1 MNLKDNDVIERTVI
15 DMRHSFIT
23 GFKGAKHVF
32 NSQGED
38 ETFNMVI
45 EDLGD
50 V

>member
-15 DMRHSFIT
+15 DMRHRIIT

-32 NSQGED
+32 KSQGED